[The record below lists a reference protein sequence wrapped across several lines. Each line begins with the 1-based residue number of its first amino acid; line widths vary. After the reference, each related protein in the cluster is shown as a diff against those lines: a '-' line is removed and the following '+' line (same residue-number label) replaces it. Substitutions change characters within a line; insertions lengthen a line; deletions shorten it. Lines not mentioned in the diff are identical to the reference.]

1 MLDGEKMENMLIYN
15 KIGEIYDIMNEIF
28 ERIPEL
34 KGKITS
40 TITLIKSEV
49 KRVTSSESVDHE
61 YLAEICTAWVKLNKI
76 LKAIDEIEHVYDK
89 GILGCV

>member
-1 MLDGEKMENMLIYN
+1 VPDGVKMGDMLIYN
-15 KIGEIYDIMNEIF
+15 KIGEIYSIMNEMF

-34 KGKITS
+34 KSEIAS

-49 KRVTSSESVDHE
+49 KRVTSSESVDYE
-61 YLAEICTAWVKLNKI
+61 YLAEICTARVRLTKI
-76 LKAIDEIEHVYDK
+76 LKAIDEIERIYGK

>member
-1 MLDGEKMENMLIYN
+1 MPDGVKMGDMLIYN
-15 KIGEIYDIMNEIF
+15 KIGEIYSIMNEMF

-34 KGKITS
+34 KSEIAS

-49 KRVTSSESVDHE
+49 KRVTSSESVDYE
-61 YLAEICTAWVKLNKI
+61 YLAEICTARVRLTKI
-76 LKAIDEIEHVYDK
+76 LKAIDEIERIYGK